1 MNVVVEGCAVVGEG
15 GGCGQLASFLGA
27 KPPAKALKFKDD
39 EGHIWVGIGKRPE
52 WCKAA
57 LAAGK
62 TPVKCSNAGSSA
74 LCVTPDFEGLMARRG
89 GITSGASCP
98 MVVRVVERNLA
109 QMGKHVFSSVKR
121 RGTMLVQARSTVR
134 AAPCPSCRCWSG
146 RLRGNYRR
154 ILAERPILA
163 ERMVLSVELRRFKCL
178 NAECPRHTF
187 AEDIHALAGR
197 HQRSHPIARPN
208 AAGSGARPEG

>member
-1 MNVVVEGCAVVGEG
+1 MMISGCEKGWDKFSLAAAGFQPDTAANPRRRCAPVVQTAGESRRSRDGIPSSSIECVSVYLSVHGQMNVVVEGCAVVGEG

-98 MVVRVVERNLA
+98 MLSGWSSAISPRWASTCYVR
-109 QMGKHVFSSVKR
+109 
-121 RGTMLVQARSTVR
+121 RSPR
-134 AAPCPSCRCWSG
+134 ADCR
-146 RLRGNYRR
+146 
-154 ILAERPILA
+154 
-163 ERMVLSVELRRFKCL
+163 
-178 NAECPRHTF
+178 
-187 AEDIHALAGR
+187 
-197 HQRSHPIARPN
+197 
-208 AAGSGARPEG
+208 